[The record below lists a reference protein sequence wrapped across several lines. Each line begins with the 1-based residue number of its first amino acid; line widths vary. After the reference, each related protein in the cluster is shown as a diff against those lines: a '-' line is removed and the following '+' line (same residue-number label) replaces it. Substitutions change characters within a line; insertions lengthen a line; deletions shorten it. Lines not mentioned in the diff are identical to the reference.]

1 MNITFQFW
9 NDSSFESYN
18 PQAQQTLYQSL
29 LQNPRPDEVDLPQS
43 PYVISNFNKVEHGGA
58 SQRNKKSGFNRWV
71 RIRPPYLLP
80 GAQPSAAAFALPR
93 DLRFCFEEGRDGSQL
108 VPFSEELQS
117 ELKRFLASS
126 PRPSEVYFVAKH
138 SPYLLSGM
146 DQIQD
151 LQSDSLAQVNLKTGF
166 VRRVR
171 ITTGPIPRVPQRP
184 YGGAASSH
192 VPPAFSGTASGGRS
206 FQKRSFHP
214 PTPARAN
221 SNCSFSVSSAAFFC
235 TVDGRRERLNEA
247 ASRLLLRQWIAAERP
262 SEVDLKEDGVVEN
275 FEEVK
280 LPEPSSGT
288 LRLPED
294 LDEAEALDMMLTG
307 KALTDQEIVQ
317 LVGDERQCPICMD
330 AMEPEPLQPEVL
342 DEDGDVEDM
351 HAETNASFSWARDA
365 PPVQGA
371 FRLRCGH
378 TYHMTCLRTWFQQKT
393 RCPSCQQEFGKVVGK
408 QPRLGTF
415 SWHCENFTLPGH
427 PDAVK
432 TIVIQF
438 MFPEGIDDEGK
449 SYAGRKPKGYLPC
462 NAQGIILLELFKV
475 AFRRRVMF
483 GMGESMTFSSYRPTF
498 NIHIKTSSS
507 GGETKHGY
515 PDETYFQRSLGE
527 LKANGVI
534 LLTHLHGDHCYGLFG
549 LLQTAALE
557 GRKDPLLIV
566 GPQGLRTM
574 VETVLLSSG
583 GWYSEESFQI
593 NYLEI
598 PNTGTPGGESLVGP
612 FGSGPRGLGFHP
624 DRCRHAAAV
633 QLGVLAGLRIQ
644 AVPLVH
650 GLPDWGYVL
659 TEPDRP
665 GKLNAA
671 KALELGIPAKS
682 RMLGQLKQGQTVR
695 LDDGSMVSP
704 AQVLGPTIPGRTVAI
719 LQDTSDAS
727 AAIEPCRGA
736 ACVVH
741 EATFE
746 DGMETEAI
754 GKGHS
759 TSTMAARFA
768 ASCQAMLLPS
778 WFAGD
783 EQ

>member
-1 MNITFQFW
+1 M
-9 NDSSFESYN
+9 
-18 PQAQQTLYQSL
+18 
-29 LQNPRPDEVDLPQS
+29 
-43 PYVISNFNKVEHGGA
+43 
-58 SQRNKKSGFNRWV
+58 
-71 RIRPPYLLP
+71 
-80 GAQPSAAAFALPR
+80 AL
-93 DLRFCFEEGRDGSQL
+93 
-108 VPFSEELQS
+108 
-117 ELKRFLASS
+117 
-126 PRPSEVYFVAKH
+126 
-138 SPYLLSGM
+138 
-146 DQIQD
+146 
-151 LQSDSLAQVNLKTGF
+151 
-166 VRRVR
+166 
-171 ITTGPIPRVPQRP
+171 
-184 YGGAASSH
+184 
-192 VPPAFSGTASGGRS
+192 
-206 FQKRSFHP
+206 
-214 PTPARAN
+214 
-221 SNCSFSVSSAAFFC
+221 
-235 TVDGRRERLNEA
+235 
-247 ASRLLLRQWIAAERP
+247 
-262 SEVDLKEDGVVEN
+262 
-275 FEEVK
+275 
-280 LPEPSSGT
+280 
-288 LRLPED
+288 
-294 LDEAEALDMMLTG
+294 
-307 KALTDQEIVQ
+307 
-317 LVGDERQCPICMD
+317 
-330 AMEPEPLQPEVL
+330 
-342 DEDGDVEDM
+342 
-351 HAETNASFSWARDA
+351 
-365 PPVQGA
+365 
-371 FRLRCGH
+371 
-378 TYHMTCLRTWFQQKT
+378 
-393 RCPSCQQEFGKVVGK
+393 
-408 QPRLGTF
+408 
-415 SWHCENFTLPGH
+415 
-427 PDAVK
+427 
-432 TIVIQF
+432 
-438 MFPEGIDDEGK
+438 ID
-449 SYAGRKPKGYLPC
+449 
-462 NAQGIILLELFKV
+462 
-475 AFRRRVMF
+475 RVMF
-483 GMGESMTFSSYRPTF
+483 LGTGSAVPVPGQRNMSSLAVMLNTGAAIIVDCGEGTQH
-498 NIHIKTSSS
+498 HIKVS
-507 GGETKHGY
+507 K
-515 PDETYFQRSLGE
+515 F
-527 LKANGVI
+527 LKLSRVEVI

-768 ASCQAMLLPS
+768 ASCQAKHLVLSHFSARYARTSEADPS
-778 WFAGD
+778 TPDPAQKLGD
-783 EQ
+783 EAREILGDDVKVTVAQDFMVLRGDHFEPEQELAVKKYPWHRETSVWPTKSGDRKSVV